1 MNVNVHAG
9 ISAILWTVLLFFL
22 TEGTVYSQ
30 FSMGAAPATMGHTG
44 TALKHSSW
52 AVFNNPAWIST
63 DERTISFF
71 GYRFAGLNELTD
83 MAASVTIPIPFGA
96 GAAGFQRY
104 GFDLYSE
111 QRVTAAFKKQLG
123 AVHAG
128 LTLVYHHVS
137 IGGGYGSAGATGVL
151 AGFGIELGDKLQ
163 LGIRSGYLNRPKL
176 GSSDEPVSASAAAGI
191 RYGVSERAFITTD
204 IVRDPDFPLSARAGI
219 EFRLIESLTVRTG
232 LSGRPSSYGFGFG
245 YNPGLFRVNLGVQQN
260 HPLGLSTAM
269 DLIIPF

>member
-1 MNVNVHAG
+1 MNLNVHAG
-9 ISAILWTVLLFFL
+9 ISAILWTVMLFFI

-44 TALKHSSW
+44 TAIKHSSW

-63 DERTISFF
+63 EERTVSFY
-71 GYRFAGLNELTD
+71 GYRFAGLSELTD
-83 MAASVTIPIPFGA
+83 MAASVAIPMPFA
-96 GAAGFQRY
+96 AVAAGIHRF

-111 QRVTAAFKKQLG
+111 QRAVAAFKKQLG

-128 LTLVYHHVS
+128 LTLAYHHVT
-137 IGGGYGSAGATGVL
+137 IGGGYGSAGAAGVL
-151 AGFGIELGDKLQ
+151 VGFGVEVGNKLQ
-163 LGIRSGYLNRPKL
+163 LGIRTGYLNRPKL
-176 GSSDEPVSASAAAGI
+176 GSSDEPVPASAAAGI
-191 RYGVSERAFITTD
+191 RYDVSGRAFITAD
-204 IVRDPDFPLSARAGI
+204 LVRDPDFPLSARAGI
-219 EFRLIESLTVRTG
+219 EFKLIESLIVRSG

-260 HPLGLSTAM
+260 HPLGLSAAM